1 MIVTAIIVSTII
13 VVVTDTEGRAATKPG
28 RLFDRD
34 VEWREL
40 TEFAASTERG
50 ATLGLVYGRRR
61 QGKTLLLES
70 LALEL
75 GGFMFAATQQSQ
87 AQSLADL
94 GAAYAAYR
102 GLRQPVVFA
111 DYREALDELFRLGE
125 DRTAPVIIDE
135 FSYLVAATPAL
146 PSYIQQALSPLGHAR
161 ERTRTRMI
169 LCGSALTTMSQLL
182 GGGAPLRGRA
192 RLELVV
198 RPFGFREAAEF
209 WRITD
214 DPELAFRV
222 HALTGGTPA
231 YKEMCGGAGPRSVDE
246 FDGWVQR
253 RLLNPA
259 SAMFREGGL
268 LLREEPTIS
277 DPTSYAAVLSAISA
291 GSSRRSQIAAVLG
304 RPSSA
309 IGHLLTGL
317 EDIGLIQHLDDA
329 LRGKRGVLLIS
340 EPIVRLHQ
348 LITSRYEPEL
358 VAGRADRVWGRS
370 APTVDSK
377 IYGPHFEDLA
387 RQWCLRYADEET
399 LSGTAGAV
407 RPTEIACREHQ
418 QGHELDVVVTE
429 DSGAT
434 SRITAIGEAKATSDR
449 VGAGQLRRLE
459 HLRGLLPSARV
470 TQPPKLLLFS
480 RTGFTPELTD
490 EAATRPDV
498 ELIGLDR
505 IYRGD

>member
-1 MIVTAIIVSTII
+1 MIVTSIIVSTII
-13 VVVTDTEGRAATKPG
+13 ATMTTEERSTAAKPD

-34 VEWREL
+34 TEWCEL
-40 TEFAASTERG
+40 TEFATSPERG
-50 ATLGLVYGRRR
+50 ATLGLLYGRRR
-61 QGKTLLLES
+61 QGKTLLLEL

-75 GGFMFAATQQSQ
+75 EGFIFAATQQSE
-87 AQSLADL
+87 AQNLADL

-111 DYREALDELFRLGE
+111 DYREALDELLRIGE
-125 DRTAPVIIDE
+125 DRAVPVIIDE
-135 FSYLVAATPAL
+135 FPYLVAATPAL
-146 PSYIQQALSPLGHAR
+146 PSYLQQALSPLGHAR
-161 ERTRTRMI
+161 GRTRTRMI

-209 WRITD
+209 WGVAD
-214 DPELAFRV
+214 NPELAFRL

-231 YKEMCGGAGPRSVDE
+231 YKEMCGGSGPRSVDE
-246 FDGWVQR
+246 FDRWVQR

-268 LLREEPTIS
+268 LLREEPSIS
-277 DPTSYAAVLSAISA
+277 DPTSYAAALSAISA
-291 GSSRRSQIAAVLG
+291 GSSRRSEIAAALG

-317 EDIGLIQHLDDA
+317 EDIGLIEHLDDA
-329 LRGKRGVLLIS
+329 LRGKRSAFLIA

-370 APTVDSK
+370 SPTVDSK

-399 LSGTAGAV
+399 LGGSPGAV

-418 QGHELDVVVTE
+418 GGHGLDVVVTE
-429 DSGAT
+429 DSSAK
-434 SRITAIGEAKATSDR
+434 SRISAIGEAKATSDPI
-449 VGAGQLRRLE
+449 GTGQLRRLE

-470 TQPPKLLLFS
+470 VQPPKLLLFS
-480 RTGFTPELTD
+480 RTGFTSDLAD
-490 EAATRPDV
+490 EAAARPDV
-498 ELIGLDR
+498 ELVSLAH
-505 IYRGD
+505 IYRNS